1 MPIKKEKIGYIAY
14 ASDIR
19 AIPALQSNTFLD
31 IQRQSAINNE
41 KAWVSGFLCFKNG
54 KFFQYIE
61 GELLTVMNL
70 YQVIQQD
77 PRHKNIQTLAT
88 GELDMPIFHSWAMY
102 CFYFD
107 KNQHETLLSFYFA
120 DFDVHHWDETIV
132 QQVVADVKTYYRQ
145 YVAKHGATKNFTAK
159 NVINNQSNKP
169 VDTDIETDPASYFE
183 PQAGSYSK
191 MKLQNLLK
199 LSRRPAKPT
208 HPLSAVR
215 EDEHI
220 KPF

>member
-1 MPIKKEKIGYIAY
+1 MPVKKQKIGFVAY

-41 KAWVSGFLCFKNG
+41 KAWVTGFLCFKNG

-88 GELDMPIFHSWAMY
+88 GELDKPIFHSWAMY
-102 CFYFD
+102 CLYFD
-107 KNQHETLLSFYFA
+107 KSQHETLLSPYFA
-120 DFDVHHWDETIV
+120 DFDVHHWDEAIV
-132 QQVVADVKTYYRQ
+132 QQVVTDVKTYYRQ
-145 YVAKHGATKNFTAK
+145 YVVKHGTAK
-159 NVINNQSNKP
+159 NLVTKTAINNPSNKP
-169 VDTDIETDPASYFE
+169 VDIDIETDPASYFE

-191 MKLQNLLK
+191 MKLQHLLK
-199 LSRRPAKPT
+199 LPRRPAKSA
-208 HPLSAVR
+208 HPLTAVR
-215 EDEHI
+215 EDELV